1 VFEYLSS
8 IEPVQSRIFGG
19 TKLFKNLFK
28 KKLVSALA
36 LTTVAALSVGVGA
49 PSSQAAGTTIRL
61 YISADT
67 NIQDLWE
74 KTLIPAFTKDFPQY
88 DVKVT
93 FDRNGANDAQT
104 LAKITAAVATK
115 RDTGMDLID
124 GGISTALGGAG
135 LLFPL
140 SYTSLI
146 PNLKNVPKVLIAN
159 GKGAIPYRASTVL
172 MAYNSKNVKTPPKT
186 LAEVLTWIKANPG
199 KFTYNAPSG
208 GGSGYSFVQ
217 TVLDSQ
223 MTAADTLKLQTA
235 ADKETQAKWAKGW
248 EILRGLNKYT
258 YGQNGTYPT
267 NNAGT
272 LDVLAKGLVDL
283 APVWSDQIASALKAG
298 TMPKDIKYYS
308 ITGPSLT
315 GGPAFL
321 SIPAS
326 ATNRSAARTLVN
338 WVLTPAAQSLIVAG
352 NMNGLPVIPT
362 SKLEASVAAN
372 VSSIDITTLRPG
384 YFSSNASDLRA
395 AWAAEVPGK

>member
-1 VFEYLSS
+1 MFEYLSS

-272 LDVLAKGLVDL
+272 LDLLAKGLVDL

>member
-1 VFEYLSS
+1 
-8 IEPVQSRIFGG
+8 
-19 TKLFKNLFK
+19 LFKNLFK

-36 LTTVAALSVGVGA
+36 LTTVAALSLGVGA

-146 PNLKNVPKVLIAN
+146 PNLKSVPKVLIAN

-248 EILRGLNKYT
+248 EILRGLNKFT

-362 SKLEASVAAN
+362 SKLEASVASN

>member
-1 VFEYLSS
+1 
-8 IEPVQSRIFGG
+8 
-19 TKLFKNLFK
+19 LFKNLFK

-36 LTTVAALSVGVGA
+36 LTTVAALSLGVGA

-248 EILRGLNKYT
+248 EILRGLNKFT

-362 SKLEASVAAN
+362 SKLEASVASN

>member
-1 VFEYLSS
+1 M
-8 IEPVQSRIFGG
+8 
-19 TKLFKNLFK
+19 FKNLFK

-36 LTTVAALSVGVGA
+36 LTTVAALSLGVGA
-49 PSSQAAGTTIRL
+49 PSSQAASTTIRL

-88 DVKVT
+88 GVKVT

-248 EILRGLNKYT
+248 EILRGLNKFT

-362 SKLEASVAAN
+362 SKLEASVASN

>member
-1 VFEYLSS
+1 M
-8 IEPVQSRIFGG
+8 
-19 TKLFKNLFK
+19 FKNLFK
-28 KKLVSALA
+28 KKLVGALA
-36 LTTVAALSVGVGA
+36 LTTVATLSLGVAA

-88 DVKVT
+88 DVNVT

-115 RDTGMDLID
+115 RDPGIDLID
-124 GGISTALGGAG
+124 GGISTTLGGAG

-172 MAYNSKNVKTPPKT
+172 MAYNSKNVKVLPKT
-186 LAEVLTWIKANPG
+186 LTEVLAWIKANPG

-208 GGSGYSFVQ
+208 GGSGASFVT

-248 EILRGLNKYT
+248 EVLRGLNKYT

-272 LDVLAKGLVDL
+272 LDLLAKGLVDL

-308 ITGPSLT
+308 ITGPSLN

-321 SIPAS
+321 SIPAT
-326 ATNRSAARTLVN
+326 AKNRSAARVLVN

-384 YFSSNASDLRA
+384 YYSTNGNDMKA
-395 AWAAEVPGK
+395 AWANEVPGKL

>member
-1 VFEYLSS
+1 M
-8 IEPVQSRIFGG
+8 
-19 TKLFKNLFK
+19 FKNLFK

-36 LTTVAALSVGVGA
+36 LTTVAALSLGVGA

-248 EILRGLNKYT
+248 EILRGLNKFT

-362 SKLEASVAAN
+362 SKLEASVASN

>member
-1 VFEYLSS
+1 ML
-8 IEPVQSRIFGG
+8 
-19 TKLFKNLFK
+19 
-28 KKLVSALA
+28 SALA
-36 LTTVAALSVGVGA
+36 LATVATLSLGVTA
-49 PSSQAAGTTIRL
+49 PSSQAASATIQL

-67 NIQDLWE
+67 NIQDLWV

-88 DVKVT
+88 DVNVT

-115 RDTGMDLID
+115 REPAIDLID
-124 GGISTALGGAG
+124 GGISTTLGGAG

-146 PNLKNVPKVLIAN
+146 PNLKYVPKVLVTN

-172 MAYNSKNVKTPPKT
+172 MAYNSKNVKTLPKT
-186 LAEVLTWIKANPG
+186 LTEVLAWVKANPG

-208 GGSGYSFVQ
+208 GGSGASFVT

-223 MTAADTLKLQTA
+223 MTAADILKLQTA
-235 ADKETQAKWAKGW
+235 ADKETEAKWAKGW
-248 EILRGLNKYT
+248 EVLRSLNKYT

-272 LDVLAKGLVDL
+272 LDLLAKGLVDL

-298 TMPKDIKYYS
+298 TMPKDIKVYG
-308 ITGPSLT
+308 ITAPSLN

-321 SIPAS
+321 SIPAT
-326 ATNRSAARTLVN
+326 AKNRSAARALVN
-338 WVLTPAAQSLIVAG
+338 WVLSPAAQNLIVAG
-352 NMNGLPVIPT
+352 NMNGLPVIPV
-362 SKLEASVAAN
+362 SKLDPTVAAGI
-372 VSSIDITTLRPG
+372 SSIDITTLRPG
-384 YFSSNASDLRA
+384 YFSANGNDMKA
-395 AWAAEVPGK
+395 AWATEVPGKL

>member
-1 VFEYLSS
+1 VFEHLSS
-8 IEPVQSRIFGG
+8 IGPDQSRIFGG

-36 LTTVAALSVGVGA
+36 LTTVAALSLGVPA
-49 PSSQAAGTTIRL
+49 QSAQAAGTTIRL

-74 KTLIPAFTKDFPQY
+74 KTLIPAFTKDYPQY

-140 SYTSLI
+140 TGNLI
-146 PNLKNVPKVLIAN
+146 PNLKSVPKVLVAN
-159 GKGAIPYRASTVL
+159 GKGSIPYRASTVL

-199 KFTYNAPSG
+199 KFTYNAPAG

-223 MTAADTLKLQTA
+223 MTAADTLKLQTV
-235 ADKETQAKWAKGW
+235 ADKETQVKWAKGW
-248 EILRGLNKYT
+248 DILRGLNKYT

-267 NNAGT
+267 NNAAT
-272 LDVLAKGLVDL
+272 LDLLAKGLVDL

-326 ATNRSAARTLVN
+326 AKNRSAARILVN

-362 SKLEASVAAN
+362 SKLEASVASN

-384 YFSSNASDLRA
+384 YFSANASDLRT

>member
-1 VFEYLSS
+1 MF
-8 IEPVQSRIFGG
+8 R
-19 TKLFKNLFK
+19 TLFK

-36 LTTVAALSVGVGA
+36 LSTVASLSLGIGA
-49 PSSQAAGTTIRL
+49 PSSQAASQTIRL
-61 YISADT
+61 YVGADT
-67 NIQDLWE
+67 NILDLWE
-74 KTLIPAFTKDFPQY
+74 KTLIPAFTKEYPQY

-115 RDTGMDLID
+115 RDPGIDLID
-124 GGISTALGGAG
+124 GGITVTLGASG

-140 SYTSLI
+140 YTGLV
-146 PNLKNVPKVLIAN
+146 PNLKMVPKVLVTN
-159 GKGAIPYRASTVL
+159 GKGGIPYRASTVL

-186 LAEVLTWIKANPG
+186 LADVLAWVKVNPG

-208 GGSGYSFVQ
+208 GGSGGSFVM

-223 MTAADTLKLQTA
+223 LTAAESLSLQTG
-235 ADKETQAKWAKGW
+235 ADKGTQVKWAKGW

-272 LDVLAKGLVDL
+272 LDLLAKGLVDL

-321 SIPAS
+321 GIPKTGA
-326 ATNRSAARTLVN
+326 NRSAARYLVN
-338 WVLTPAAQSLIVAG
+338 WVLSPASQSLIVAG
-352 NMNGLPVIPT
+352 SMNGLPVIPV
-362 SKLEASVAAN
+362 SKLDATVAAN
-372 VSSIDITTLRPG
+372 LSSIDITTIRPG
-384 YFSSNASDLRA
+384 YISANNNDMKS

>member
-1 VFEYLSS
+1 ML
-8 IEPVQSRIFGG
+8 
-19 TKLFKNLFK
+19 KNLLK
-28 KKLVSALA
+28 KKLIGAFA
-36 LTTVAALSVGVGA
+36 LTTITALSLGVTA
-49 PSSQAAGTTIRL
+49 PVSQAAGTTVRL

-67 NIQDLWE
+67 NIQDLWV

-88 DVKVT
+88 DVDVT

-115 RDTGMDLID
+115 RDPGMDLID
-124 GGISTALGGAG
+124 GGISTTLGGAG

-172 MAYNSKNVKTPPKT
+172 MAYNSKNVKNPPKT
-186 LAEVLTWIKANPG
+186 LNEVLTWIKANPG

-208 GGSGYSFVQ
+208 GGSGASFVV

-223 MTAADTLKLQTA
+223 LTAAETLKLQTV

-248 EILRGLNKYT
+248 EILRSLNKYT

-272 LDVLAKGLVDL
+272 LDLLSKGLVDL

-298 TMPKDIKYYS
+298 TMPKDIKVYS
-308 ITGPSLT
+308 ITNPSLT

-321 SIPAS
+321 SIPAT
-326 ATNRSAARTLVN
+326 AKNRSAARALVN

-352 NMNGLPVIPT
+352 NMNGLPVIPV
-362 SKLEASVAAN
+362 SKLDTEVAAN
-372 VSSIDITTLRPG
+372 ISSIDITTLRPG
-384 YFSSNASDLRA
+384 YYSTNGNDMKA
-395 AWAAEVPGK
+395 AWANEVPGKL

>member
-1 VFEYLSS
+1 M
-8 IEPVQSRIFGG
+8 
-19 TKLFKNLFK
+19 
-28 KKLVSALA
+28 
-36 LTTVAALSVGVGA
+36 AALSLGVGA

-248 EILRGLNKYT
+248 EILRGLNKFT

>member
-1 VFEYLSS
+1 M
-8 IEPVQSRIFGG
+8 
-19 TKLFKNLFK
+19 FKNLFK

-36 LTTVAALSVGVGA
+36 LTTVATLSLGVAA
-49 PSSQAAGTTIRL
+49 PSSQAAVQTIRL
-61 YISADT
+61 YVSADT
-67 NIQDLWE
+67 NILDLWE
-74 KTLIPAFTKDFPQY
+74 KTLIPAFTKEYPQY

-115 RDTGMDLID
+115 RDPGIDLID
-124 GGISTALGGAG
+124 GGITTTLGTSG

-140 SYTSLI
+140 YSGLI
-146 PNLKNVPKVLIAN
+146 PNLKLVPKVLVTN
-159 GKGAIPYRASTVL
+159 GKGGIPYRASTVL

-186 LAEVLTWIKANPG
+186 VADVLAWIKANPG
-199 KFTYNAPSG
+199 KFTYNAPAG
-208 GGSGYSFVQ
+208 GGSGGSFVT

-223 MTAADTLKLQTA
+223 LTASETLKLQTA
-235 ADKETQAKWAKGW
+235 ADKETQVKWAKGW

-272 LDVLAKGLVDL
+272 LDLLAKGLVDL

-308 ITGPSLT
+308 ISGPSLN

-321 SIPAS
+321 GVPATG
-326 ATNRSAARTLVN
+326 ANRSAARYLVN
-338 WVLTPAAQSLIVAG
+338 WVLSPAAQSLIVAG
-352 NMNGLPVIPT
+352 SMNGLPVIPV
-362 SKLEASVAAN
+362 SKLDAVVAAN
-372 VSSIDITTLRPG
+372 ISSIDITSLRPG
-384 YFSSNASDLRA
+384 YISANGNDMKA
-395 AWAAEVPGK
+395 AWANEVPGK